1 LIDKSGALVGVV
13 VSKLNALRAAAMTG
27 DVPQNINFAIK
38 PEVLRSFLES
48 ENLAL
53 TASDPG
59 QRLETEV
66 LAERAKGFTIKVE
79 CKQ

>member
-1 LIDKSGALVGVV
+1 

-38 PEVLRSFLES
+38 PEVLRLFLES
-48 ENLAL
+48 ENLPL
-53 TASDPG
+53 TVSDPG

-66 LAERAKGFTIKVE
+66 IAELAKGFTIKVE